1 MANTIRHK
9 RGTTTPLASNL
20 VTGEIAINTST
31 GAAFTKTDAGSVVQI
46 GGSGGGTWG
55 SITGT
60 LSSQTDLN
68 TALGLKASL
77 ASPALTGNVTITTN
91 SSSPALIIVQDGAGD
106 IIQFKDV
113 TSDSTFSFIDQNG
126 KVTTIAPTTSNA
138 GFNLPHGTAPTSP
151 VNGDMWTT
159 TGGVGV
165 RINGV
170 NQTLASTS
178 SLSFYAT
185 IASPT
190 FTGVP
195 AAPTATAGT
204 STTQLATTAFV
215 TTADNLKANL
225 ASPTFTGVPAAPLA
239 ATGTDTTQLAT
250 TSFVQQELA
259 AGTAISKSVV
269 ATVRNET
276 GATLTKGTV
285 VYISG
290 AGGNKAL
297 VSKAQADTEANSSGT
312 YGLVQADIANNNNGT
327 VVIAGIITGLN
338 TNAYADGDKI
348 YLSPTV
354 AGGWTT
360 TKPSAPDHMVFLGT
374 ITYAHANQGAIQLRI
389 SNGFELSELHDVS
402 IPSTPTDGYVLTY
415 NSSTGL
421 WGAEAPSG
429 GGGGAAAIPAYDNG
443 VTYTV
448 GQQVIFSNR
457 FWYMSTSV
465 GGAGYDPIGYP
476 SYWTEISAGGGSGG
490 LSINDLANGATST
503 LNTTQPETGYALT
516 FDGTDL
522 VWANV
527 TASHLPLSGG
537 TMTGAINFGTGG
549 QNIDVG
555 TFDSGR
561 YGSNGISL
569 KCAVGFELNWQAGWL
584 TGNQFLG
591 TPSIVPIYIDSG
603 AGSTLKVWEGTTST
617 GVTISHTGIT
627 FPDSTTQT
635 TAAIADAPSDGTQYV
650 RQNGSWQANSGFT
663 LSDAPMDGNYY
674 VRMGSVG
681 WSQIGTGTDAIATQ
695 NYVTSQ
701 GYATTSDVSTAVSTA
716 VSGLVTANNA
726 RLQAMVDSIRTV
738 CNDASYGFDGSGYLY
753 IDLLTGSLNLPVS
766 TSQFSSSGK
775 WFGSK
780 SSGTIYSAMTVSL
793 SGGVV
798 RITFQQVSG
807 WDTGTGLFY
816 TEDGGTTWVESTLKF
831 A

>member
-68 TALGLKASL
+68 TALGLK
-77 ASPALTGNVTITTN
+77 SPL
-91 SSSPALIIVQDGAGD
+91 
-106 IIQFKDV
+106 
-113 TSDSTFSFIDQNG
+113 
-126 KVTTIAPTTSNA
+126 
-138 GFNLPHGTAPTSP
+138 
-151 VNGDMWTT
+151 
-159 TGGVGV
+159 
-165 RINGV
+165 
-170 NQTLASTS
+170 
-178 SLSFYAT
+178 
-185 IASPT
+185 ASPT
-190 FTGVP
+190 FTGTP

-259 AGTAISKSVV
+259 AGTAVAKSVV

-312 YGLVQADIANNNNGT
+312 YGLVQTDIANNNNGT
-327 VVIAGIITGLN
+327 VVIAGIITGLD
-338 TNAYADGDKI
+338 TDAYADGDKI

-374 ITYAHANQGAIQLRI
+374 ITHAHANQGAIQLRI
-389 SNGFELSELHDVS
+389 SNGFELEELHNVS

-635 TAAIADAPSDGTQYV
+635 TAGIADAPSDGSNYGRLNGAWAATLPDAPSDGTQYV
-650 RQNGSWQANSGFT
+650 RQNGSWQVNSGFT
-663 LSDAPMDGNYY
+663 HSDSPNDGNMYA
-674 VRMGSVG
+674 RAGSSLG
-681 WSQIGTGTDAIATQ
+681 WVQIGTGTDAIATQ

-701 GYATTSDVSTAVSTA
+701 GYATTGDVSTA
-716 VSGLVTANNA
+716 VSGLVTASNA
-726 RLQAMVDSIRTV
+726 RKQALVEAFRAALDDSGKTY
-738 CNDASYGFDGSGYLY
+738 DFSGYLNY
-753 IDLLTGSLNLPVS
+753 PFKSGAFNTCVTNGE
-766 TSQFSSSGK
+766 FSSTGK
-775 WFGSK
+775 WFGIMEPVA
-780 SSGTIYSAMTVSL
+780 SSFISPATFVQL
-793 SGGVV
+793 SGSVV
-798 RITFQQVSG
+798 TISFAYANG
-807 WDTGTGLFY
+807 ATGTGLYY
-816 TEDGGTTWVESTLKF
+816 TEDGGTTWVESTFKI
-831 A
+831 

>member
-297 VSKAQADTEANSSGT
+297 VSKAQANTEANSSGT

-338 TNAYADGDKI
+338 TSAYADGDKI

-360 TKPSAPDHMVFLGT
+360 TKPSAPDNLVYIGV

-402 IPSTPTDGYVLTY
+402 IPYTPSDGQVLTY
-415 NSSTGL
+415 DSSTGL
-421 WGAEAPSG
+421 WGAEFSSGGGGGITTSDISFWLTQSGSYLQPTGIASGYVLSYNGTDLVWVAPS

-448 GQQVIFSNR
+448 GQQVIFSDR
-457 FWYMSTSV
+457 FWYMSTAV
-465 GGAGYDPIGYP
+465 GGAGYDPIAYP
-476 SYWTEISAGGGSGG
+476 SYWTEISS
-490 LSINDLANGATST
+490 SSS
-503 LNTTQPETGYALT
+503 Y
-516 FDGTDL
+516 
-522 VWANV
+522 
-527 TASHLPLSGG
+527 LPLAGG

-591 TPSIVPIYIDSG
+591 SPSIVPIYIDSG

-627 FPDSTTQT
+627 FPDNTTQT

-650 RQNGSWQANSGFT
+650 RQNGSWTANAGFT
-663 LSDAPMDGNYY
+663 IGDATSDGNYY
-674 VRMGSVG
+674 VRYNGNWQV
-681 WSQIGTGTDAIATQ
+681 IGTGSDTIATQ

-701 GYATTSDVSTAVSTA
+701 GYATTSDVSTA

-726 RLQAMVDSIRTV
+726 RLQAMVDSIRAV

-780 SSGTIYSAMTVSL
+780 SSGTIYSATTVSL
-793 SGGVV
+793 SSGVV
-798 RITFQQVSG
+798 RITFSQITG
-807 WDTGTGLFY
+807 WDSGTGLFY